1 MIAEYLHARL
11 GVRIVRG
18 LELEPSDAELLEELV
33 QRANEIAQREPVIG
47 DNALDLM
54 ELGEVRRVQGLVAE
68 HSVNTEI
75 FHRPELALQTKIDS
89 LVVLSF
95 SGENKN
101 TEILFFFLRRLYLL
115 HKRVQHT
122 RAGSCRV
129 SAQQILLRLL
139 QLPIVPVA

>member
-1 MIAEYLHARL
+1 MVAEYLHARL

-18 LELEPSDAELLEELV
+18 LELEPGDAELLEELV

-75 FHRPELALQTKIDS
+75 FHRPELVLQTKIDS
-89 LVVLSF
+89 LAVLSF

-101 TEILFFFLRRLYLL
+101 IQRYYSPFSVVTSCISAYSI
-115 HKRVQHT
+115 
-122 RAGSCRV
+122 RALEAV
-129 SAQQILLRLL
+129 
-139 QLPIVPVA
+139 V